1 MVKSE
6 FDTTS
11 GLGLVLLQTF
21 DYIFGLV
28 DTYFDDV
35 SISPNIESQCQC
47 KLKFKT

>member
-1 MVKSE
+1 MVQCE

-11 GLGLVLLQTF
+11 GSFFVAQQTF

-35 SISPNIESQCQC
+35 AISPNSESQCEC